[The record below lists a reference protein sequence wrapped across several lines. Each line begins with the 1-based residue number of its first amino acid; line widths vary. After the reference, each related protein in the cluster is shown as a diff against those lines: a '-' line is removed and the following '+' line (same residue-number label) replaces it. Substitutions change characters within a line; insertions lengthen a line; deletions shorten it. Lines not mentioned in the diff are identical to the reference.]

1 MNKYIKMF
9 MDDNNLK
16 VGDEFR
22 KKGTDAYDIWHFNED
37 GRIENKRGIGSNK
50 VLIKFLLGEWEVEKV
65 KKEPWKPKPNEK
77 YWFVSQYGFVTYN
90 NFCNDKDDKYKLT
103 HYPVFQTE
111 EEAEDY
117 KWFLDKVDEYKKPFE
132 LGKINYY
139 FYYDHEDENIYR
151 TCDITRQGQGN
162 IFFGGT
168 KNIKKFIDEV
178 GEERIKKYMFNIWE

>member
-65 KKEPWKPKPNEK
+65 KKEPWKPKEGE
-77 YWFVSQYGFVTYN
+77 QYFYVHNYGDVRSGRCDVAEWHDYLISHISIFKT
-90 NFCNDKDDKYKLT
+90 L
-103 HYPVFQTE
+103 
-111 EEAEDY
+111 EEAKDY
-117 KWFLDKVDEYKKPFE
+117 KWFLDKVDEYKKPFK
-132 LGKINYY
+132 LYKHNYRLLY
-139 FYYDHEDENIYR
+139 NYHKETIGDTYAEECL
-151 TCDITRQGQGN
+151 TQGA
-162 IFFGGT
+162 ICFGD
-168 KNIKKFIDEV
+168 KNNLNSFIKEV
-178 GEERIKKYMFNIWE
+178 GEDRIKKYMFGVYE